1 MSSPSA
7 AHHHAV
13 RPLDALA
20 AATVVLLCLSWGFNQ
35 VATKLAIHD
44 IPPLVQAAI
53 RSTGAT
59 LIVALWCGARR
70 LPLFVRDGTLVAGIA
85 VGLCF
90 SIEFTLI
97 YQGLAYTTATR
108 AVLFLYLAPFF
119 VVLGA
124 RIFLPVDRF
133 SPAQWLGLALS
144 FAGMLLAFGVP
155 TPALDPRQA
164 IGDVM
169 LVFAAL
175 FWAATTILAKT
186 TRLVT
191 ISAEKVMLYQLVV
204 SAPVLAL
211 EALFAGQRITHMP
224 SAVAI
229 GALTYQTV
237 WVVSVTFVLWYAL
250 VTRYSA
256 NRLSAFT
263 FLTPLFGVAAGHLVL
278 GEPLTGAFATAVALV
293 AGGLILV
300 NRAPPPAAAKT

>member
-1 MSSPSA
+1 MSAPSTT
-7 AHHHAV
+7 HHHTT

-20 AATVVLLCLSWGFNQ
+20 ASVVVVLCLSWGFNQ

-53 RSTGAT
+53 RSAGAT
-59 LIVALWCGARR
+59 VIIVAWCWARG
-70 LPLFVRDGTLVAGIA
+70 LPLFKRDGTLTAGLI

-133 SPAQWLGLALS
+133 SLPQWAGLALS

-155 TPALDPRQA
+155 TPALDPRQTV
-164 IGDVM
+164 GDVM
-169 LVFAAL
+169 LVVAAM
-175 FWAATTILAKT
+175 FWAATTILTKT
-186 TRLVT
+186 TRLVE

-211 EALFAGQRITHMP
+211 AAVAAGQHVTHMP
-224 SAVAI
+224 SVVAA
-229 GALTYQTV
+229 GALAYQTF
-237 WVVSVTFVLWYAL
+237 WVVSVTFVVWYAL
-250 VTRYSA
+250 VARYSA

-278 GEPLTGAFATAVALV
+278 GEPLTPAFAAAVALV

-300 NRAPPPAAAKT
+300 NRAK